1 MDQEGGS
8 KNRPAGGTGWGG
20 RLSQSCLLSGRD
32 GKREGLLKL
41 EMPGSEAGGLG
52 PGGSDRERTP
62 DRRVWTLGWSKRLY
76 SLNR

>member
-1 MDQEGGS
+1 MGLRTGQQEALGG
-8 KNRPAGGTGWGG
+8 GG
-20 RLSQSCLLSGRD
+20 RLWQNCLLSGRD

-62 DRRVWTLGWSKRLY
+62 DRRVWTLGWSK
-76 SLNR
+76 